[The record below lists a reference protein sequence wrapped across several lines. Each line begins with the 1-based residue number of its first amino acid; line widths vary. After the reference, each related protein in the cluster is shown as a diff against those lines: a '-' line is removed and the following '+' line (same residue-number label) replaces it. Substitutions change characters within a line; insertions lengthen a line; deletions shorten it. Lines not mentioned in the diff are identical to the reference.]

1 MDMPKIEYPTSDH
14 SSDLGQEMVKD
25 MQILEE
31 SDGNESQELE
41 LMKEELLSADSQN
54 NSPK

>member
-54 NSPK
+54 NSQK